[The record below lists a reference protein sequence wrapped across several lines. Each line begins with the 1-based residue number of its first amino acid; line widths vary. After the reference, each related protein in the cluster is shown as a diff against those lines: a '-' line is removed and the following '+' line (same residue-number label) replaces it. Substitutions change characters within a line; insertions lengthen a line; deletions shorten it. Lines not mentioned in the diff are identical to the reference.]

1 MNPPDAAFGSSV
13 RAALTGL
20 QPVSL
25 AAIFAAPLVTA
36 LIADARADAGTDQAL
51 AEVLAALVQVGLP
64 RGRVFVLLGGDSAP
78 PPASVRARTLALS
91 LAVPVLVHDPAAA
104 SFTAGRLADGTAI
117 ALDDELREAEAIVS
131 IGPWE
136 VSAGRGVEG
145 GPFLLCPGLASSA
158 TRDAF
163 AAAGA
168 ARGNAG
174 ALAFAAAA
182 ERLVPV
188 DLAVWWSRRD
198 GILVASGRRAGEHA
212 ARAAGFA

>member
-1 MNPPDAAFGSSV
+1 MNRPSATFGSSV
-13 RAALTGL
+13 RAALIGL

-36 LIADARADAGTDQAL
+36 LVADARVDACTDEAL
-51 AEVLAALVQVGLP
+51 AEVIAALVQVGLP

-78 PPASVRARTLALS
+78 HTASVRARTLARS
-91 LAVPVLVHDPAAA
+91 LAVPVLLHDPAAA
-104 SFTAGRLADGTAI
+104 SFTAGRLADGTDI

-131 IGPWE
+131 VGPWE
-136 VSAGRGVEG
+136 GSAGRVQG

-158 TRDAF
+158 TRAAF
-163 AAAGA
+163 AAAGE

-174 ALAFAAAA
+174 ELALAAAA
-182 ERLVPV
+182 EQLVPV
-188 DLAVWWSRRD
+188 DLAVWWSRAD
-198 GILVASGRRAGEHA
+198 GILVANGRRAGEHA